1 MTDDDVLMFWGK
13 TRPHGDPRHKPLL
26 HHLLD
31 VAAVALQWQRANPTA
46 LAREAALLAGRPEHV
61 VKTAAFL
68 VAMHDV
74 GKVSRGF
81 QAKVPDLWPQRV
93 LGQRGQEPDRGHW
106 RNTAIL
112 LRADGM
118 AGDLKELFPPL
129 EQDDLAPI
137 IAAIAGH
144 HGKPP
149 DGHYEVNAGSDKAVR
164 DPELGAACVGVA
176 RAMFGRVRELIEP
189 DPLPSLTRHQHVTQ
203 WSWRLSGLT
212 TLADWVGYPTARSL
226 RSSRSR
232 YRCLTTGSVCSREP
246 TRPSTARGCARIG
259 RQHAQSSIPSRRG
272 RCSSVRQKSH

>member
-1 MTDDDVLMFWGK
+1 MTDDDVLIFWGK

-118 AGDLKELFPPL
+118 AGDLKELFPHL

-149 DGHYEVNAGSDKAVR
+149 DGHYEVNAGPDKAVR
-164 DPELGAACVGVA
+164 DPELGAACVGAA
-176 RAMFGRVRELIEP
+176 RAMFGRIRELIEP
-189 DPLPSLTRHQHVTQ
+189 DPHS
-203 WSWRLSGLT
+203 
-212 TLADWVGYPTARSL
+212 LADPAPARDTVVL
-226 RSSRSR
+226 A
-232 YRCLTTGSVCSREP
+232 SVWPHHPR
-246 TRPSTARGCARIG
+246 RLGGI
-259 RQHAQSSIPSRRG
+259 RQRDLY
-272 RCSSVRQKSH
+272 VRADRDTVT